1 MPVAIKSIALEVNR
15 CQRFG
20 RMHQYWPDTHW
31 LAKLSGSEFA
41 ELVLAQE
48 QEVLA
53 LLVFG
58 ERGRVAPEVR
68 SARPACRHCGRT
80 PFWWARIVFEFDKL
94 LEL

>member
-58 ERGRVAPEVR
+58 ERGRVALEMFGQLADIADVFLF
-68 SARPACRHCGRT
+68 GRC
-80 PFWWARIVFEFDKL
+80 AVVFEFDKL